1 MSKAKA
7 KHQKMLSGGEIDHG
21 PGFIKSTNSSLS
33 KFNPRYATRS
43 TGTTT
48 TTAPYKDAILKT
60 NDVLTTTASATNHSE
75 PWMETVTSGKFED
88 FQRVIVN
95 IVDEIS
101 SKPENANHHFTKQ
114 WNKLRHKN
122 KNPMTAITKWRSIN
136 KLGFADI
143 FAYKD
148 FLQQCPNI
156 VEYIQF
162 APSRTTKQGFAYGII
177 ERPATAIAV
186 DNSTL
191 PSSSTSLD
199 SPSSTTGT
207 DTYVTVFSDG
217 KVLTAETTVINEEDM
232 EKKPPEQNQVESPL
246 ILTPKQTN
254 VNLLPQVV
262 VTNSSTLDTIV
273 PLGQPSFPSQSTHD
287 DIPED
292 AEIAWTTKDDAPG
305 FRKVHYRLFET
316 ITTWFQQEETDRHP
330 FYMKWR
336 KATYKGLDAT
346 TAWSKVAKILNIS
359 YLKDYIAFMNECPR
373 VRERYE
379 LQWDYFDNAV
389 KYKELELPVFDEVN
403 QDINRLNGF
412 QRQMQNM
419 LIRFDTIVKE
429 VENKVDAI
437 SFRSTTCEE
446 NILNK
451 VSTRFANNVTHHMT
465 RISDY
470 AANIMKDFQV

>member
-1 MSKAKA
+1 
-7 KHQKMLSGGEIDHG
+7 
-21 PGFIKSTNSSLS
+21 
-33 KFNPRYATRS
+33 
-43 TGTTT
+43 
-48 TTAPYKDAILKT
+48 
-60 NDVLTTTASATNHSE
+60 
-75 PWMETVTSGKFED
+75 
-88 FQRVIVN
+88 
-95 IVDEIS
+95 
-101 SKPENANHHFTKQ
+101 
-114 WNKLRHKN
+114 
-122 KNPMTAITKWRSIN
+122 
-136 KLGFADI
+136 
-143 FAYKD
+143 
-148 FLQQCPNI
+148 
-156 VEYIQF
+156 
-162 APSRTTKQGFAYGII
+162 
-177 ERPATAIAV
+177 
-186 DNSTL
+186 
-191 PSSSTSLD
+191 
-199 SPSSTTGT
+199 
-207 DTYVTVFSDG
+207 
-217 KVLTAETTVINEEDM
+217 
-232 EKKPPEQNQVESPL
+232 
-246 ILTPKQTN
+246 

-262 VTNSSTLDTIV
+262 VTNSSTLDTIA
-273 PLGQPSFPSQSTHD
+273 PLGQLSFPSQSTHD

-305 FRKVHYRLFET
+305 FRQVHYRLFET
-316 ITTWFQQEETDRHP
+316 ITTWFQQEETDKHP

-403 QDINRLNGF
+403 KDINRLNGF